1 MQISRRRLH
10 FALTPLPN
18 VQKTTSFDDFLRGD
32 SWRHH
37 SSSSEAMKTQY
48 KIYRATGVFTVATLT
63 ILSSAVADPSL
74 PPPPS
79 VTVQVGVPDY
89 YVWDGYEYVG
99 VIGSQYY
106 YLAPGDVWA
115 PMPSERRERFE
126 HWEHNHHDW
135 QEHAIRN
142 ERYRHDMNGHE
153 YPWHEREEHHEH
165 HEHD

>member
-1 MQISRRRLH
+1 
-10 FALTPLPN
+10 
-18 VQKTTSFDDFLRGD
+18 
-32 SWRHH
+32 
-37 SSSSEAMKTQY
+37 MKTQR
-48 KIYRATGVFTVATLT
+48 KIARCFTAATLT
-63 ILSSAVADPSL
+63 FLAAQPVGADPPTTPPPPIAAPPPPPVRMETPA

-115 PMPSERRERFE
+115 PIPSERRERFE

-142 ERYRHDMNGHE
+142 ERYRHDMRGHE
-153 YPWHEREEHHEH
+153 YPWSERGEHHEH
-165 HEHD
+165 HDRD